1 MRSEPESR
9 QQSVLNSHSGG
20 MTGST
25 IVPRACDDCRR
36 QKKRCTH
43 KSVTVENQNGTS
55 NSPDEPFSVPQAAA
69 YNAAAPQPTSVSDS
83 GVFAGTATDQ
93 GTAANVTDSTFLPS
107 TECAQPPSRSGLST
121 APLAGQPQSRK
132 RPADLSS
139 MSRDGS
145 SKSARLNEYPEQNT
159 RRSGISDRAPRTSGD
174 LHASG
179 PAAFGVTSTLGYGA
193 SGLFQPAENSL
204 LCYTCAQTGHTAEQH
219 DQHTAR
225 YVKNGHSAR
234 SVNEYHV
241 QSQVVIRLTLEGHEG
256 TQLIVFS
263 EKHDRAQFLEEVKKC
278 FRTKDILSVTIK
290 PNATY
295 DLPKQRKIGVNEAGN
310 AAWEMTR
317 YELIAL
323 SHCLGQSYGS
333 VEVNALVR
341 YGG

>member
-159 RRSGISDRAPRTSGD
+159 KRSRATHIGGSSR
-174 LHASG
+174 
-179 PAAFGVTSTLGYGA
+179 LG
-193 SGLFQPAENSL
+193 
-204 LCYTCAQTGHTAEQH
+204 TGCLRS
-219 DQHTAR
+219 DQHLR
-225 YVKNGHSAR
+225 
-234 SVNEYHV
+234 
-241 QSQVVIRLTLEGHEG
+241 IRG
-256 TQLIVFS
+256 QWFV
-263 EKHDRAQFLEEVKKC
+263 
-278 FRTKDILSVTIK
+278 
-290 PNATY
+290 P
-295 DLPKQRKIGVNEAGN
+295 
-310 AAWEMTR
+310 TR
-317 YELIAL
+317 REQPFVLYLCSNW
-323 SHCLGQSYGS
+323 SHCGTTRSTHSQIC
-333 VEVNALVR
+333 EER
-341 YGG
+341 P